1 MKDHSIPTALSA
13 DSLKRK
19 HHISGTEDRIQL
31 PPISSATALLPAGG
45 CQFILL
51 HPSISDQ
58 RCACQ
63 AYRRNQ
69 AIPGSVCECGHQ
81 ACYHSPESPKTGGR
95 PASRTTAAST
105 SADQDLIQRINV
117 LERQLQQHQTFWQE
131 QLEKERQLRR
141 EETRVLREAMF
152 SFFKF
157 MEKDAPAKFGHLEDK
172 IESVM
177 NALSQMER
185 LVDQVTHSSMTV
197 AGDLRSTG
205 NVHPKK
211 TPDQATAQSHGT
223 SGQKEQ
229 RPSWSGPNSSTT
241 TRSTTRTTATDDRL
255 QGFQHQIRRPA
266 EPDGEIVEDP
276 LVQLSDAFSLPSPPG
291 QESDPRSPNRSAIDK
306 GRQLSTATEH
316 SILPSPRSMTATDSA
331 HSETLIP
338 EQSLGLGP
346 VYCNQNSSSSSS
358 SSSSYYSSSSIKRK
372 RLSINDYLSAP
383 TKETVTE
390 CHPFRL
396 PIPPPLT
403 LSD

>member
-1 MKDHSIPTALSA
+1 MLPSVSDDRTLFSMKDHSIPTALSA

-19 HHISGTEDRIQL
+19 FHVSGTEDRIQL

-51 HPSISDQ
+51 HPSVSNQ

-81 ACYHSPESPKTGGR
+81 ACYHSPESLKTGGR
-95 PASRTTAAST
+95 PASRTTATST
-105 SADQDLIQRINV
+105 SADQDLMERINI

-141 EETRVLREAMF
+141 EETQVLREAMV

-157 MEKDAPAKFGHLEDK
+157 MEKDTPARFNQLEDR
-172 IESVM
+172 M
-177 NALSQMER
+177 QR
-185 LVDQVTHSSMTV
+185 LVDRVAHSSMTV
-197 AGDLRSTG
+197 AGDLQSTG
-205 NVHPKK
+205 NIHPKE
-211 TPDQATAQSHGT
+211 TPDEATAQNHGT
-223 SGQKEQ
+223 SGQKE

-241 TRSTTRTTATDDRL
+241 TRSTAGTAAADDRL
-255 QGFQHQIRRPA
+255 QRFQQQIRRPA
-266 EPDGEIVEDP
+266 EPDGEIDEEA
-276 LVQLSDAFSLPSPPG
+276 LVLLSDAFSLPSPPG
-291 QESDPRSPNRSAIDK
+291 QESDPRSPNGSATDK
-306 GRQLSTATEH
+306 GRQMSTATEH
-316 SILPSPRSMTATDSA
+316 GILPSPRSMTATDSA
-331 HSETLIP
+331 HSETLSSERP
-338 EQSLGLGP
+338 LGP
-346 VYCNQNSSSSSS
+346 VYCNQDSTSSSA
-358 SSSSYYSSSSIKRK
+358 KRK
-372 RLSINDYLSAP
+372 RLSITDYLSAP